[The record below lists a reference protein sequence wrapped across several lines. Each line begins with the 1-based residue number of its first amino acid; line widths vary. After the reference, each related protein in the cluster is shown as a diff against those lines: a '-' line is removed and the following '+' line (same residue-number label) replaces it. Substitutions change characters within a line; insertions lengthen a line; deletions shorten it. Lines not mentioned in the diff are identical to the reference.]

1 MRIPSLVLALVQ
13 LVVFLLLASVWWWGL
28 IAGLLFGGALL
39 WLTRPEPA
47 AVVEPNRYE
56 PARPEVPV
64 TAPLA
69 DLVEGVLPLW
79 HRHVG
84 LARSQTQD
92 AIDNLAMRFAGINQ
106 RLSGTV
112 ALAGGGQSGEV
123 MDVIHD
129 AEGMLGRI
137 VDALEQVLAAREA
150 LLKEIEGLG
159 QFNDELKRM
168 ASDVAEIAGQTNLL
182 ALNAAIEAA
191 RAGEAGRGFA
201 VVADEVRKLSNMS
214 GETGKRIRSKV
225 DSINQTIGGALATA
239 QRLSAD
245 EVSMIGESKNV
256 VGQVLGRFQQAA
268 EHLSSTVAQLEGES
282 RAVEQEVQDV
292 LVNLQFQDRVSQILD
307 HVQRD
312 MDKLNTFVAGRGT
325 LPARE
330 QWLAELERTYTTME
344 QRQAHGGRQ
353 NANVASSQVDF
364 F

>member
-1 MRIPSLVLALVQ
+1 MRLPALVLALVQ
-13 LVVFLLLASVWWWGL
+13 LLVFLWLAAIWWWGL
-28 IAGLLFGGALL
+28 AAGLLFGAALV
-39 WLTRPEPA
+39 WMTRPEP
-47 AVVEPNRYE
+47 EPLIQSYRDEPKPE
-56 PARPEVPV
+56 PAVS
-64 TAPLA
+64 PLA

-92 AIDNLAMRFAGINQ
+92 AIGALALRFGNINQ
-106 RLSGTV
+106 RLSGTA
-112 ALAGGGQSGEV
+112 ALADGGQGGEV
-123 MDVIHD
+123 MQVIHD

-150 LLKEIEGLG
+150 MLREIEGLG

-245 EVSMIGESKNV
+245 EASMIGASKDV
-256 VGQVLGRFQQAA
+256 VGQVLQRFQGAA
-268 EHLSSTVAQLEGES
+268 DHLASTVAQLEGES
-282 RAVEQEVQDV
+282 RVVGQEVQDM

-312 MDKLNTFVAGRGT
+312 MDKLNTFVAGGGI
-325 LPARE
+325 LPARA
-330 QWLAELERTYTTME
+330 QWLAELERTYTTLE
-344 QRQAHGGRQ
+344 QRQAHDDKAGGS
-353 NANVASSQVDF
+353 VARAQVDF